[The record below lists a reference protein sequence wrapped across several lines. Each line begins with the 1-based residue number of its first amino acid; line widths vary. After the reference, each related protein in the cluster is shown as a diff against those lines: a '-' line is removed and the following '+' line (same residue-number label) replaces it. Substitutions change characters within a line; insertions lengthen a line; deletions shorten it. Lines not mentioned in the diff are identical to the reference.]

1 MADKAADEGRDERAG
16 GGRRRSA
23 QSGPPLLEWIAA
35 AIGLLLTLAVLGAL
49 GWESLK
55 GSDNQPPV
63 IETGIG
69 GITPTRAGY
78 VVEIELRNRSSVTAA
93 AVEVEGE
100 LTRADGTVA
109 TSATT
114 VDYVPGDSTRNAGL
128 FFEDDPR
135 RHQLEVRALGF
146 AEP

>member
-1 MADKAADEGRDERAG
+1 MADETHSNGSRG
-16 GGRRRSA
+16 SA

-35 AIGLLLTLAVLGAL
+35 AVGLLLTLGVLGAL

-55 GSDNQPPV
+55 GAGTRPPA

-69 GITPTRAGY
+69 GITPTRTGY
-78 VVEIELRNRSSVTAA
+78 VVEIELRNRSSATAA

-100 LTRADGTVA
+100 LTKADGTVA
-109 TSATT
+109 TSTTT
-114 VDYVPGDSTRNAGL
+114 VDYVPGDSTRKAGL

-135 RHQLEVRALGF
+135 RHRLEVRALGF